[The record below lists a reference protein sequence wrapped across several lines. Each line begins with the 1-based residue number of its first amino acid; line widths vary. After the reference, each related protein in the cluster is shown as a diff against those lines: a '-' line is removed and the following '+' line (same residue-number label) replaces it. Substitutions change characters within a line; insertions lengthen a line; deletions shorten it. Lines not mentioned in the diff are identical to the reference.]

1 MQPLPLR
8 RRAATGPKAFSN
20 GLGVDPV
27 DDPGNAQGQMRKGLL
42 VAMRDM
48 GKEESG
54 CMPERVQPQY
64 LRILG
69 ILRERIRSGLYP
81 VGTRAPSEAELC
93 DEFNVSRQTV
103 REALRKLSELGYV
116 ERRRGSR
123 TRVVSNDPTP
133 VYTQSMFSLS
143 ELFQYALDTHF
154 EIERVEPVTLG
165 PDMAGLVAAPEGSEW
180 LCISGVRRTAEDGSI
195 ICHTSAYVNKRFAW
209 LRDELLSFEGP
220 FYALVE
226 SRGNEPIAEATQ
238 TFNAVEM
245 PALVRQAFGNP
256 GWPIALRLVRRYHAQ
271 SGEVMVASVNHH
283 PADRFT
289 YTIRLQREDFGNER
303 SGQS

>member
-1 MQPLPLR
+1 
-8 RRAATGPKAFSN
+8 
-20 GLGVDPV
+20 
-27 DDPGNAQGQMRKGLL
+27 MRKGLL